1 MWNVDEKPVPVTKQK
16 EKKELLF
23 FIILY
28 TSGRRVQVTEPGVR
42 EKGIRLSSTKVL
54 TDYSSRNRVVPAPR
68 DSTGKTRRELVG
80 IILYP
85 HTPLHLTE
93 PAAPGAI
100 NSRSRVCVNVF
111 QTSQL
116 FILCH

>member
-1 MWNVDEKPVPVTKQK
+1 MTD
-16 EKKELLF
+16 
-23 FIILY
+23 
-28 TSGRRVQVTEPGVR
+28 PGIR

-54 TDYSSRNRVVPAPR
+54 TDYSRTASRNRVVPAPR
-68 DSTGKTRRELVG
+68 DSIGKTKRELVG

-85 HTPLHLTE
+85 HQPLHLTE

-100 NSRSRVCVNVF
+100 NSRWRVCVNVF

-116 FILCH
+116 FIQCH

>member
-1 MWNVDEKPVPVTKQK
+1 M
-16 EKKELLF
+16 
-23 FIILY
+23 
-28 TSGRRVQVTEPGVR
+28 TEPGVR

-116 FILCH
+116 FNIMSLKHPTKSRVARIRAPNTAPARDLVRNSTN

>member
-1 MWNVDEKPVPVTKQK
+1 MWYVDEKPVPVTKQE

-54 TDYSSRNRVVPAPR
+54 TDYSRTAGRNRVVPAPR
-68 DSTGKTRRELVG
+68 DSTGKR
-80 IILYP
+80 
-85 HTPLHLTE
+85 
-93 PAAPGAI
+93 
-100 NSRSRVCVNVF
+100 
-111 QTSQL
+111 
-116 FILCH
+116 